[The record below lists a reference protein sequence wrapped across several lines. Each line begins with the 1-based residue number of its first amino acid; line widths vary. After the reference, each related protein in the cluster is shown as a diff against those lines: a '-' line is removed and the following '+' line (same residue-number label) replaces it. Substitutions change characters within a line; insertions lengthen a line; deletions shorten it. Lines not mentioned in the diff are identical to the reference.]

1 MAFEYIELFVIYFSK
16 KQNYFNFT
24 LHVAID

>member
-1 MAFEYIELFVIYFSK
+1 MTFEYIELFVIYFSK

-24 LHVAID
+24 LHEAID